1 MFIYLGILKEL
12 NMQHVLLRLLEEW
25 REHLDNNKTVGG
37 ILMDI
42 SKAFDC
48 ISDDLL
54 LAKLEAYNIDDNL
67 ILYIHSHL
75 LNRKKCICII
85 IH

>member
-12 NMQHVLLRLLEEW
+12 NTQHVLLRLLEEW
-25 REHLDNNKTVGG
+25 RGHLDNNKTVGG

-48 ISDDLL
+48 ILHDLL
-54 LAKLEAYNIDDNL
+54 LAKLEAYDIDDNL
-67 ILYIHSHL
+67 IPYIHSGL
-75 LNRKKCICII
+75 LNRKQCTCII